1 MRGRFFDQGGMF
13 SYIQPER
20 RIPTSHPLRK
30 VRELVREV
38 LKELSH
44 TSSIRMKAAPR
55 SHPSSY

>member
-38 LKELSH
+38 LF
-44 TSSIRMKAAPR
+44 A
-55 SHPSSY
+55 